1 MSKTKPTESP
11 TLPADIDLPKGWAT
25 ATLPQVIGSAGLF
38 SDGDWIES
46 KDQDTDGNVR
56 LIQLADIGD
65 GEYRNRSSRFLMQ
78 EKADELSCTFLL
90 PGDILV
96 ARMPDPLGRA
106 CVFPGDAK
114 PSVTAVDVCIVRPS
128 GDAADPR
135 WLMYTI
141 NSPDF
146 RGAISEYERGTT
158 RKRISRTNLGLIHF
172 PLPPVAEQKRIVA
185 KVEALLTRVNAAR
198 ARLAK
203 VPAILKRF
211 RQSVLAAACSG
222 QLTADWRADHPTTAS
237 TERRRELLAKDREDQ
252 IKTNWRPGGRRTRA
266 RSPLH
271 LSYNPV
277 EETPAEWLWCTFD
290 EGTTLITKGS
300 SPGWQGFDYQTAG
313 VLFVRSQ
320 NVRWGTVDLTD
331 KTFLPQRFNDE
342 HAGSIIHTNDV
353 LLNLVGASIG
363 RSAVAPDE
371 TDGANCNQAVGI
383 IRPVSGHLLPRW
395 AMWYLLSCGAQEHIA
410 STKADVARANFNLD
424 DIRPMPLVL
433 PPITEQSE
441 IVRCVE
447 ALFTLADRIEARV
460 QAATARV
467 EKITQA
473 ILAKAFRGELVPT
486 EAELARAER
495 RDYEPATVLLARIRA
510 TRAAEVSKTKRATH
524 RQSRGQRNG

>member
-1 MSKTKPTESP
+1 MSKNKPTSP
-11 TLPADIDLPKGWAT
+11 LAQPDLTDLPEGWTTCLLGDLASVSSGKFLSKGQYDQDKTRPFPVGGAGGPIGWTDAANVHGRVMTLGRVGACGVLSIYEDGVWAT
-25 ATLPQVIGSAGLF
+25 DNTLVVTPHTGGLF
-38 SDGDWIES
+38 
-46 KDQDTDGNVR
+46 
-56 LIQLADIGD
+56 
-65 GEYRNRSSRFLMQ
+65 
-78 EKADELSCTFLL
+78 
-90 PGDILV
+90 
-96 ARMPDPLGRA
+96 DPLRLYVQTVRWDDLQTGSSQPLITQTM
-106 CVFPGDAK
+106 VK
-114 PSVTAVDVCIVRPS
+114 AVVV
-128 GDAADPR
+128 
-135 WLMYTI
+135 
-141 NSPDF
+141 
-146 RGAISEYERGTT
+146 
-158 RKRISRTNLGLIHF
+158 
-172 PLPPVAEQKRIVA
+172 PLPPLAEQKRIVA
-185 KVEALLTRVNAAR
+185 KVEALLARVNAAR

-211 RQSVLAAACSG
+211 RQSVLATACSG

-237 TERRRELLAKDREDQ
+237 AERRRELLAKDREDQ

-441 IVRCVE
+441 IVRRVE
-447 ALFTLADRIEARV
+447 ALFALADKIEARV

-486 EAELARAER
+486 EAELARQQD
-495 RDYEPATVLLARIRA
+495 RDYEPAAVLLERIRA
-510 TRAAEVSKTKRATH
+510 ARAKTEPSKREQRSRTRRPGKGDD
-524 RQSRGQRNG
+524 SR